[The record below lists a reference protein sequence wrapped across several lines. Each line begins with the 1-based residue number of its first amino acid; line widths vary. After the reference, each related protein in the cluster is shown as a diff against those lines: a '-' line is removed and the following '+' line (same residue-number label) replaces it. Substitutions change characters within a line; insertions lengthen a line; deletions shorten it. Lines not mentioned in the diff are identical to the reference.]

1 MENQYNLALLTKEHT
16 YTSHTQKGSLFFI
29 FIKRNFFF
37 FASSPPFFFYFSI
50 TKNMSSELDFETYLG
65 MRTNNN
71 NDNNHH
77 DRHPSASPN
86 SFTSPQLSLGSLDQS
101 ATSSSTIGPAV
112 STSDFSLDDLEHMF
126 DWGDLSQQRQQQ
138 QQQQPQSQQQH
149 PSPTSSNEHIF
160 LSDFSPSSS
169 GTLSP
174 PTDLLH
180 HHQIPEDFSTT
191 TATSAGQNNT
201 TSSIQA
207 EARKA
212 FVGGYFPAFNETPCF
227 VESFS
232 TLGGP
237 MPGIAIPATPIP
249 EGPTSLSPSSSSGSS
264 ATHASW
270 PVLDQWYRAAAATA
284 AIPPPSQQQQHPST
298 TASAL
303 TPPPESTHS
312 PPIPSIKVENIS
324 TNNNNATTPPMEPA
338 KNWRKRTNSDIS
350 DVELNQHLW
359 RLEPNQQIKKVA
371 HNAIER
377 RYRNNINDR
386 IQDLKNVV
394 PALYKAKIKE
404 KGGPDDDDSDDDMN
418 ATTGEQP
425 EGEIVEG
432 VEVAK
437 KLNKATILRKATEY
451 IMFLRQS
458 NDVADRENQILQ
470 HIISQMPGGQH
481 VLTQFLS
488 EKRQFEQAE
497 QERVARERKEAHA
510 REQVQRQELLR
521 ERAAQ
526 RAALAQLMPKR
537 ERRPYRRRKKQ
548 DTGSTK
554 KSAANAVN
562 GNEQDNSRMFMAMY
576 MCVAFFSTSPFGSPA
591 TTTTTTTS
599 SIPHHHASR
608 VAFQNTTMSSNNLD
622 MSATASVSWDSW
634 FWFKMMLYAVGIF
647 YFVVIPL
654 INRYLQPRP
663 VAHVNKQKKI
673 NDEEEDCSNH
683 HHYAAEVSS
692 SWHQLYEALVT
703 LVPSPAF
710 GQPTQLLSGILSDLM
725 VFAPF
730 SKTWIKLFKG
740 SHVGSIELS
749 NAGAWVRL
757 SELQCLGGDSTVSKL
772 ERIRSC
778 TGMLASI
785 HAMERDSRRTV
796 LLRPRTLAR
805 VYTTAAIQTEL
816 ILGNKNN
823 RLSQSYWKRAI
834 EKSQYSHGDGTG
846 DIQEKW
852 LQSKSYEQ
860 LMHMMAARTGHCHD
874 NNASCCPSMFYSF
887 VLPYL
892 TAPLDWVIYW
902 QTLQQFQR
910 AYVRFIERAAT
921 VMNAENDDKEKK
933 EIIFE
938 VSQLPES
945 NDSPID
951 HMTSWWTHL
960 GMALESNHT
969 QDFDQLELALDG
981 SMLLKRHCRSLSHLV
996 KATTTMAATTTSSNN
1011 NKKILQEL
1019 ELALTDP
1026 LASIDAI
1033 RYIANHDTNDE
1044 AILLS
1049 LSALAT
1055 HLTAYHTL
1063 SSYCQSL
1070 DEDDLLPKYLKQL
1083 QEHIRIDLELLESSK
1098 LVSTSCRKQIQ
1109 ANYISL

>member
-1 MENQYNLALLTKEHT
+1 
-16 YTSHTQKGSLFFI
+16 
-29 FIKRNFFF
+29 
-37 FASSPPFFFYFSI
+37 
-50 TKNMSSELDFETYLG
+50 
-65 MRTNNN
+65 MRTTNNN
-71 NDNNHH
+71 NND
-77 DRHPSASPN
+77 DRHPSASPH

-101 ATSSSTIGPAV
+101 QVSSGPAV

-126 DWGDLSQQRQQQ
+126 DWGDLSQHQQQ
-138 QQQQPQSQQQH
+138 QRLPQQH
-149 PSPTSSNEHIF
+149 PSPASSNNDHIF

-180 HHQIPEDFSTT
+180 HHQPLGEHFQPLS
-191 TATSAGQNNT
+191 SAGQNNNNNA
-201 TSSIQA
+201 SSIQA

-212 FVGGYFPAFNETPCF
+212 FVGGYFPAFNNNTEPSACF
-227 VESFS
+227 VDTYS
-232 TLGGP
+232 LGGP
-237 MPGIAIPATPIP
+237 MPGITIPATPIP

-264 ATHASW
+264 SATHASW
-270 PVLDQWYRAAAATA
+270 PALDQWYRAAATTSA
-284 AIPPPSQQQQHPST
+284 PPPLPT
-298 TASAL
+298 TTSAI
-303 TPPPESTHS
+303 TPPPESALTNNNS
-312 PPIPSIKVENIS
+312 LPIPSIKVENTTT
-324 TNNNNATTPPMEPA
+324 TNNEPP
-338 KNWRKRTNSDIS
+338 KNWRKRTNSNASVGD
-350 DVELNQHLW
+350 LNQHLW

-404 KGGPDDDDSDDDMN
+404 KGAQDDDSSDDDDTD
-418 ATTGEQP
+418 QKQ
-425 EGEIVEG
+425 GEIVEG

-458 NDVADRENQILQ
+458 NDLADRENQILQ
-470 HIISQMPGGQH
+470 HIISQMPGGQQ
-481 VLTQFLS
+481 VLGQFLN
-488 EKRQFEQAE
+488 EKQEFERAE
-497 QERVARERKEAHA
+497 QERMVRDRKEAHA

-554 KSAANAVN
+554 KNAKAAAMTAS
-562 GNEQDNSRMFMAMY
+562 EQDNDNSRMFMAMY
-576 MCVAFFSTSPFGSPA
+576 MCVAFFSTSPFGSS
-591 TTTTTTTS
+591 TTTTAQH
-599 SIPHHHASR
+599 SIPNNHNHPSR
-608 VAFQNTTMSSNNLD
+608 VAFQNTTMSSDNLD
-622 MSATASVSWDSW
+622 TDSMSSVSWDSW
-634 FWFKMMLYAVGIF
+634 FWIKMMLYTAGII

-654 INRYLQPRP
+654 INRVLQPRP
-663 VAHVNKQKKI
+663 VVIKNKKL
-673 NDEEEDCSNH
+673 NDCSEH
-683 HHYAAEVSS
+683 HHYAAEVST
-692 SWHQLYEALVT
+692 SWHQLYEALAT
-703 LVPSPAF
+703 LVPSPVF
-710 GQPTQLLSGILSDLM
+710 GQPSQLLYGTISDLI

-730 SKTWIKLFKG
+730 SRTWIKLFHG
-740 SHVGSIELS
+740 SNVDPVELS

-757 SELQCLGGDSTVSKL
+757 CELQCLGGDSTVSKL

-816 ILGNKNN
+816 ILGKQNN
-823 RLSQSYWKRAI
+823 RLSRSYWKRAI
-834 EKSQYSHGDGTG
+834 QKSNNNGDGSD

-852 LQSKSYEQ
+852 LTSKSYRQ
-860 LMHMMAARTGHCHD
+860 LLDIMTERTGQSSSGCT
-874 NNASCCPSMFYSF
+874 SKFYSF

-902 QTLQQFQR
+902 QTLQQFQHS
-910 AYVRFIERAAT
+910 YIHFIERMVQPT
-921 VMNAENDDKEKK
+921 TNEKK
-933 EIIFE
+933 VVLFD
-938 VSQLPES
+938 VSQLSES

-951 HMTSWWTHL
+951 YMSSWWTHL
-960 GMALESNHT
+960 GIALESNH
-969 QDFDQLELALDG
+969 QNDFKQLELELDG

-996 KATTTMAATTTSSNN
+996 KATVARKQEM
-1011 NKKILQEL
+1011 ILQEL
-1019 ELALTDP
+1019 EQALTDP

-1063 SSYCQSL
+1063 SATTTSP
-1070 DEDDLLPKYLKQL
+1070 DDLLSKYLKQL
-1083 QEHIRIDLELLESSK
+1083 QEHIRIDLELLEPAK
-1098 LVSTSCRKQIQ
+1098 LISESCRQQIQ
-1109 ANYISL
+1109 TKYIS